1 MSRITIKDIARLLNL
16 NVSTVSRALSDHPDV
31 NPDTKNRVLETA
43 RTLGYIPNFLAV
55 NLRRKHSGLIGLIL
69 SEMNMFFLPSVMRAV
84 EEEARKNGYTLV
96 ILQSNNN
103 IALETQNLQICQQL
117 AVEGVLITLSAPT
130 HDLKHFAS
138 IFEQEIPV
146 VFFDKVP
153 PEENCNKVA
162 IDDAL
167 TAQNAVEYLFSKGH
181 RRIYGV
187 FGNPEMGITRM
198 RLEGYRQAF
207 RARGLEPDE
216 NLIVSASSSQSASDQ
231 LWHLMQ
237 RHPRGTALFA
247 MSDELLVGAVQAAER
262 IGCRIPE
269 ELAILA
275 MSDGFAPE
283 FYNPKITH
291 ILHSGY
297 EVGLSAVHMLLDLI
311 RGIKKTPGHL
321 QLQCE
326 LVEMESV

>member
-1 MSRITIKDIARLLNL
+1 
-16 NVSTVSRALSDHPDV
+16 
-31 NPDTKNRVLETA
+31 
-43 RTLGYIPNFLAV
+43 
-55 NLRRKHSGLIGLIL
+55 
-69 SEMNMFFLPSVMRAV
+69 
-84 EEEARKNGYTLV
+84 
-96 ILQSNNN
+96 
-103 IALETQNLQICQQL
+103 
-117 AVEGVLITLSAPT
+117 
-130 HDLKHFAS
+130 
-138 IFEQEIPV
+138 
-146 VFFDKVP
+146 
-153 PEENCNKVA
+153 
-162 IDDAL
+162 
-167 TAQNAVEYLFSKGH
+167 
-181 RRIYGV
+181 
-187 FGNPEMGITRM
+187 
-198 RLEGYRQAF
+198 
-207 RARGLEPDE
+207 
-216 NLIVSASSSQSASDQ
+216 
-231 LWHLMQ
+231 MQ